1 MLQNNKMVILQSF
14 GVICYITVENNTEGH
29 ELWKSNEWATY
40 YPWYPECLLTPLCL
54 NVSMSVS
61 GTLSLEL
68 TV

>member
-1 MLQNNKMVILQSF
+1 MVILQSF
-14 GVICYITVENNTEGH
+14 GVISYITVENNTEDH

-40 YPWYPECLLTPLCL
+40 YPLEYLECLLTPLCL